1 MQLANAVTR
10 GERIWICACLAAILG
25 AAAMQAA
32 SRPLWF
38 DELATYYISGAP
50 TAGAIFEALEGA
62 ADAQPPVL
70 FFVTRGLRAV
80 FGDSELAVRGQAIA
94 GFGVMLVC
102 LYALVRQYAPA
113 AYGFAA
119 ILFAAMT
126 WGFDYA
132 HEARPYGLVMGFCAL
147 AVLLWK
153 RATGGPSRR
162 GGVLVCLAATLALML
177 SSHYYAVLLLIPLGA
192 GEIVR
197 SVKRRAVDWAIW
209 ATLAAPT
216 LVLGLYLPFIQ
227 AVREAYQENF
237 FSPAE
242 PMDGWGF
249 YFVLLAPAF
258 FSLVAALTAAGFVAW
273 KWDPA
278 PPGDDAAKR
287 GSLYEP
293 PLRTVVL
300 TLALIPLAYVGL
312 AMASTGAFVYRYPLA
327 ALVGVALLFVDVL
340 HNQFGSRTKAVAA
353 FCVVMAATFLA
364 LRLAPA
370 ARSLASGGELRK
382 LKEDLAAIERATADD
397 PAPVTVSAPQ
407 AFAQYAHYA
416 TPQLRARLEY
426 WADPEL
432 AVQYLET
439 DSAELSLRNLA
450 PWAGLE
456 VGGFAESCRTGA
468 DFYLAEVRGHKY
480 DWITAELQR
489 RFGPGEEI
497 QQDNVRRLV
506 RISGS
511 KSE

>member
-1 MQLANAVTR
+1 MQLSTVTR
-10 GERIWICACLAAILG
+10 GERLWVWACMAAILG

-50 TAGAIFEALEGA
+50 TAGGIFEALQGA

-80 FGDSELAVRGQAIA
+80 FGDSELAVRGQAVA
-94 GFGVMLVC
+94 GFGLMLLC
-102 LYALVRQYAPA
+102 LYVLVRQYAPA
-113 AYGFAA
+113 VYGLAA
-119 ILFAAMT
+119 MLFAAMT

-147 AVLLWK
+147 AVLLWN
-153 RATGGPSRR
+153 RARDGRPRR
-162 GGVLVCLAATLALML
+162 GRALVCLAATLALML

-197 SVKRRAVDWAIW
+197 SVRRRSVDWAMW
-209 ATLAAPT
+209 AALAAPT
-216 LVLGLYLPFIQ
+216 LILGLYLPFIE
-227 AVREAYQENF
+227 AVRAAYQENF

-242 PMDGWGF
+242 PMDSWGF

-258 FSLVAALTAAGFVAW
+258 LSLIAALAVAGMVAW

-287 GSLYEP
+287 GSMYDP
-293 PLRTVVL
+293 PMRTVVL

-340 HNQFGSRTKAVAA
+340 HNQFGTRTRAVGAFCAAMAAA
-353 FCVVMAATFLA
+353 FLV
-364 LRLAPA
+364 LRLTPA
-370 ARSLASGGELRK
+370 AQSFASGGELRK
-382 LKEDLAAIERATADD
+382 LGEALTAIERATADD
-397 PAPVTVSAPQ
+397 PAPVAVSAPQ

-416 TPQLRARLEY
+416 SPRLRARLEY
-426 WADPEL
+426 WADPGL
-432 AVQYLET
+432 AVEYLET
-439 DSAELSLRNLA
+439 DSAELALRNLA

-456 VGGFAESCRTGA
+456 VGGFAESCRAGA

-489 RFGPGEEI
+489 RYGPGEEL
-497 QQDNVRRLV
+497 QKDNVRRLV

-511 KSE
+511 KRE